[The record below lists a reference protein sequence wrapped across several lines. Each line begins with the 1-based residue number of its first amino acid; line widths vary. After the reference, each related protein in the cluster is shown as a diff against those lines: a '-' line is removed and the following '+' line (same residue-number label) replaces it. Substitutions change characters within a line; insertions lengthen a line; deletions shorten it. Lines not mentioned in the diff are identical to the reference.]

1 MSKSASLLSLL
12 SNVYSKNQYFF
23 FPAGCSKTASAGE
36 PGGEQDRKD
45 LLWGLDWTTVLRGS
59 EKNIMSVYGILIML
73 LSINS
78 KI

>member
-45 LLWGLDWTTVLRGS
+45 LL
-59 EKNIMSVYGILIML
+59 
-73 LSINS
+73 
-78 KI
+78 